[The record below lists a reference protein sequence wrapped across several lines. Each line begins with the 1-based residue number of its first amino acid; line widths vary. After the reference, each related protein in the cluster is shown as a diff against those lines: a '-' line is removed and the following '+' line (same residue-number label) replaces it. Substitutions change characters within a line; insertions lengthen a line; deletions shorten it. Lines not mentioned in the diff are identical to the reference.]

1 MSQQAEANA
10 REAVETNWD
19 AVTNAFEGKKIPEEK
34 PIIEEKPEN
43 QPEDEK
49 PLIEEQEAKPEV
61 KTPEQEA
68 EELKTQAKELGLS
81 DEATKEE
88 VEAARIAKEDAEK
101 PLIEFKPEDIDG
113 AIEPE
118 DGTFA
123 ALAIADGIKIEK
135 NFKDYSHEDYKNDLI
150 APYVKQIEETKA
162 LTVESL
168 FTQLKNPDTIAA
180 LKLLEMGVP
189 EDKLFQPTKD
199 IENFLAMDAAQL
211 VRADKELLGWDK
223 EMIDAELEV
232 LGSKQVGNKTLL
244 EHEADKLR
252 KTLGDAKEQILNERQ
267 TYIQQYESKKEQAIL
282 AQKEQE
288 KTQFKKA
295 MDTVSTFMG
304 IPVSAEVKEA
314 ILRKSNTGAYDNI
327 ITPESKAEFILYK
340 ELGQKVLKARL
351 NTASEKGRDE
361 IRTKLAA
368 IPPVTNNNAGAA
380 VNQQA
385 STDPWA
391 AVDKMAK
398 SMGH

>member
-43 QPEDEK
+43 QPEEEK

-68 EELKTQAKELGLS
+68 EELKTQAKEFGLP
-81 DEATKEE
+81 ETATKEE
-88 VEAARIAKEDAEK
+88 IEAARIAKEDAEK

-118 DGTFA
+118 DGTWA
-123 ALAIADGIKIEK
+123 AAAVAKGIKVE
-135 NFKDYSHEDYKNDLI
+135 KDYKEYSFEDFEKDLI

-168 FTQLKNPDTIAA
+168 FTQMKPETVAA
-180 LKLLEMGVP
+180 LKLMEMGVP

-199 IENFLAMDAAQL
+199 IENYLAMDAAQL
-211 VRADKELLGWDK
+211 VRADKELLGWEK
-223 EMIDAELEV
+223 EMIDAELEL
-232 LGSKQVGNKTLL
+232 LGSKQIGNKTLL

-361 IRTKLAA
+361 IRTKLAV

>member
-1 MSQQAEANA
+1 MSQPAEANA

-19 AVTNAFEGKKIPEEK
+19 AVTNAFEGKAIPQENTQPADPKQNEVEK
-34 PIIEEKPEN
+34 KD
-43 QPEDEK
+43 DE
-49 PLIEEQEAKPEV
+49 PVIDESGNAPEV

-68 EELKTQAKELGLS
+68 EVLKTEAKELGLA
-81 DEATKEE
+81 ETATKEE
-88 VEAARIAKEDAEK
+88 IEAAKAAKAEADE
-101 PLIEFKPEDIDG
+101 PTIEFKAEDIDG

-118 DGTFA
+118 DGTWA
-123 ALAIADGIKIEK
+123 AAAVAKGIKIEK
-135 NFKDYSHEDYKNDLI
+135 DYKDYSFDDFEKDLI
-150 APYVKQIEETKA
+150 APYVKQIEETKS

-168 FTQLKNPDTIAA
+168 FTQMKPETVAA
-180 LKLLEMGVP
+180 LKLMEMGVP

-199 IENFLAMDAAQL
+199 IENYLAMDAAQL
-211 VRADKELLGWDK
+211 VRADKELLGWEK
-223 EMIDAELEV
+223 ETIDVELEL

-252 KTLGDAKEQILNERQ
+252 KLLGDAKEQILNERQ

-314 ILRKSNTGAYDNI
+314 IIRKSNTGAYENL

-385 STDPWA
+385 SNDPWA
-391 AVDKMAK
+391 AVEKMAK
-398 SMGH
+398 QMG